1 MLIRFY
7 GLAIR
12 QTLAMA
18 KPCLPVKSLFMRHIL
33 SRRWRFLNNGKD
45 TQLSNA
51 AVNAEADALA
61 RLLDNGYLRV
71 YDGTKP
77 ATGNTAI
84 SGNTLMSEHRFSATS
99 APAACQRRPDL
110 QRNHRASRHHQAVR
124 PPGSARSQ
132 ERWGNRVMDGTCG
145 ATGSASNLEFASLPL
160 VLGGAVTI
168 SSFTH
173 TVPAATTGV

>member
-1 MLIRFY
+1 
-7 GLAIR
+7 
-12 QTLAMA
+12 MA
-18 KPCLPVKSLFMRHIL
+18 
-33 SRRWRFLNNGKD
+33 KD

-99 APAACQRRPDL
+99 APAAVNGVLTFNAITSPATL
-110 QRNHRASRHHQAVR
+110 SGGTPTWFRALKSDGAT
-124 PPGSARSQ
+124 G
-132 ERWGNRVMDGTCG
+132 VMDGACG

>member
-1 MLIRFY
+1 
-7 GLAIR
+7 
-12 QTLAMA
+12 MA
-18 KPCLPVKSLFMRHIL
+18 
-33 SRRWRFLNNGKD
+33 KD

-99 APAACQRRPDL
+99 APSATNGVLSFNAITVPSAL
-110 QRNHRASRHHQAVR
+110 SGGTPTWFRALKSDGVT
-124 PPGSARSQ
+124 SI
-132 ERWGNRVMDGTCG
+132 MDGTCG
-145 ATGSASNLEFASLPL
+145 ATGSGSNLEFASLPL